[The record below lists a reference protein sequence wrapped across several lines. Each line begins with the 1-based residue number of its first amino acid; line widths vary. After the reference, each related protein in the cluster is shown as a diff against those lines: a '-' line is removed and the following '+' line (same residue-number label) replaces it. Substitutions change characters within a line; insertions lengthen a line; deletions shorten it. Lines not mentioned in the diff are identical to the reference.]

1 MGKCRRTMTPQIE
14 TTDGEKVTKTQ
25 GTHHMDDAEFWQKVA
40 LEAIVRGDDS
50 KALAMRLEEKVER
63 ATCYPRQE
71 DNLVVKNLS
80 NQNVFDHMLSLND
93 FEFED
98 VETLDDGKQLV
109 TGVRYTDHKYMRK
122 RMED

>member
-1 MGKCRRTMTPQIE
+1 MTAQIQAA
-14 TTDGEKVTKTQ
+14 DGEQITKTQ

-50 KALAMRLEEKVER
+50 KALAMRLEEKAER

-71 DNLVVKNLS
+71 DKLVVKNLS

-93 FEFED
+93 FEFEH
-98 VETLDDGKQLV
+98 VGTLQEGKQLV
-109 TGVRYTDHKYMRK
+109 TGVQYTDHKHMRGWL
-122 RMED
+122 ED